1 MPNEKFNFKSKT
13 MNVPIISVNDF
24 SLNYGQER
32 RLHNINFDVIGHQV
46 VALIGPTGSGKSSLL
61 RSICRM
67 NDIHYDAKITS
78 GTIYYK
84 NQDIYK
90 KEFNPLE
97 LRRNV
102 GFVFQKNNPFPKN
115 VYENV
120 AYGPSLKKS
129 HTTEELDEIVK
140 ESLNAVD
147 LWEELKD
154 SLNLS
159 AYQLTKNQQKRLCI
173 ARAIALKPEV
183 LLLDEPCATMD
194 TINTGK
200 IEELIN
206 QLKKNYTIII
216 ATHNMQ
222 QAARISDQAGY
233 LNEGRLIE
241 FNRTDALFMNPV
253 NPETEAYISGRLG

>member
-1 MPNEKFNFKSKT
+1 M
-13 MNVPIISVNDF
+13 
-24 SLNYGQER
+24 
-32 RLHNINFDVIGHQV
+32 
-46 VALIGPTGSGKSSLL
+46 
-61 RSICRM
+61 
-67 NDIHYDAKITS
+67 
-78 GTIYYK
+78 
-84 NQDIYK
+84 
-90 KEFNPLE
+90 
-97 LRRNV
+97 
-102 GFVFQKNNPFPKN
+102 
-115 VYENV
+115 
-120 AYGPSLKKS
+120 
-129 HTTEELDEIVK
+129 K